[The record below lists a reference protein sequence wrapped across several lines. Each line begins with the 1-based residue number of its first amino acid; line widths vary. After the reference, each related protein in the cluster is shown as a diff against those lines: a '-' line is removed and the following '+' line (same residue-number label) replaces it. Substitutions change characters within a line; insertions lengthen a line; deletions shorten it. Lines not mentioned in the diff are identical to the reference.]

1 MSSNESASP
10 AKPIIEIQPP
20 SSEQRSSVAATPGN
34 PDEPPWGVPLALL
47 TWLISVA
54 LLLIVPLLAIVP
66 YVLYRIVLLGSTEG
80 LGNDTDLIFI
90 SILAVFPAHVLTFL
104 IVWLLV
110 TNRGRLPF
118 WQTLGWSWP
127 ENFGPWKSV
136 GLAVLLLG
144 TGWLITWF
152 LGGSETQLDQ
162 IIKSSLKTRFATA
175 FLAGLT
181 APIVEELIYRGVLYS
196 ALQRTLGML
205 WAVAV
210 VSILFTGVHVVQ
222 YYNNLGVIAVI
233 AVVSIS
239 LTLVRARTG
248 RILPSYVMHLV
259 FNGVQAVILVL
270 QPFVEKPAGEQKTV
284 AALLLQSLSRLLP

>member
-1 MSSNESASP
+1 MS
-10 AKPIIEIQPP
+10 
-20 SSEQRSSVAATPGN
+20 V
-34 PDEPPWGVPLALL
+34 V
-47 TWLISVA
+47 

-66 YVLYRIVLLGSTEG
+66 YVLYKLFLQGSTQG
-80 LGNDTDLIFI
+80 LGNDADLIFI

-104 IVWLLV
+104 IVWVLV

-136 GLAVLLLG
+136 ALAVVLLG
-144 TGWLITWF
+144 AGWLVTWF

-205 WAVAV
+205 WAVVAV
-210 VSILFTGVHVVQ
+210 SVLFTGVHVVQ

-233 AVVSIS
+233 AIVSVT
-239 LTLVRARTG
+239 LTLVRAHTG

-259 FNGVQAVILVL
+259 FNGVQALFLVL
-270 QPFVEKPAGEQKTV
+270 QPFVEKI
-284 AALLLQSLSRLLP
+284 